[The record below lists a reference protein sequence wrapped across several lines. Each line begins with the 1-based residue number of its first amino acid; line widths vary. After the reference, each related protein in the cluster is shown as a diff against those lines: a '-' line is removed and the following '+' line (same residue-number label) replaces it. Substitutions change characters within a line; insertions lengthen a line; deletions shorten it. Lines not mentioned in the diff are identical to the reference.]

1 MHRRLVSLRLR
12 RPLAGLLICAL
23 LLTQALGLLHR
34 VLHADGPGSGHALRD
49 RGGLEALF
57 AHPHGSADC
66 QIFDQ
71 LSHADG
77 VGFGFVEPG
86 APPPLQAPAPA
97 LQAPRVAAQ
106 AAAYLARGPPR
117 TG

>member
-34 VLHADGPGSGHALRD
+34 VLHADG
-49 RGGLEALF
+49 
-57 AHPHGSADC
+57 
-66 QIFDQ
+66 
-71 LSHADG
+71 

-97 LQAPRVAAQ
+97 LQAPRMAAQ
-106 AAAYLARGPPR
+106 AAGYLARGPPR